1 MILVVKFKFKINA
14 IKDYFIN
21 CKDLVKLDFN
31 HYIKFDSS
39 FEQAFKQ
46 LKKIHVQIKMDSKFG
61 EWEYFLPY
69 FDFTEVIAS
78 TIKFVVKDYYLLVIL
93 LVALNI

>member
-1 MILVVKFKFKINA
+1 MVKFKFKINA

-39 FEQAFKQ
+39 FEQEFKQ
-46 LKKIHVQIKMDSKFG
+46 LNKIQVQIKMDAKVE
-61 EWEYFLPY
+61 EWEDFLPY

-78 TIKFVVKDYYLLVIL
+78 TIKVAVKDYY
-93 LVALNI
+93 